1 MKMYL
6 EVDSKL
12 NFDEQIPKICNKSS
26 RLPNALYR
34 IGDSIG
40 FKKDILINN
49 FIYANINYCPFV
61 WHFGSKKSINKIEN
75 ILKRTLGFLQYDYSS
90 DYETL
95 LKKLTNALWKLNN

>member
-40 FKKDILINN
+40 FKKE
-49 FIYANINYCPFV
+49 IY
-61 WHFGSKKSINKIEN
+61 S
-75 ILKRTLGFLQYDYSS
+75 
-90 DYETL
+90 
-95 LKKLTNALWKLNN
+95 